1 MRWAWVAVS
10 AVVIL
15 TGCGSVGN
23 TMPPALHIPQR
34 VIDFSAA
41 EQGDKILVQFTLPTR
56 TTENMLIQK
65 EVTAELGIGPASAP
79 LNLDA
84 WALSAQRFTDIPTDA
99 PIVKYAVPAAPWVG
113 KDVVVAVRMQNERGR
128 AAGWSNPIVLS
139 VVPPLAQP
147 VGLKPEDV
155 AEGVRLTWLGGGPTY
170 RVYRRVDDD
179 ANTIAVG
186 ESDQPAFTDK
196 TTEYQKTYHY
206 SVEAFRSGGD
216 VHAVSER
223 TAEVEIAP
231 KDTWPP
237 PVPAGL
243 AAIASPG
250 RVELAWE
257 RSGAPDLAGYNVY
270 RAEGEGS
277 FQKIGETR
285 EGPSYSDTTAA
296 AGKTYR
302 YAVSAFDQIPN
313 ESDKSAPVSVV
324 AQ

>member
-113 KDVVVAVRMQNERGR
+113 KDVVVAVRMQNE
-128 AAGWSNPIVLS
+128 
-139 VVPPLAQP
+139 
-147 VGLKPEDV
+147 
-155 AEGVRLTWLGGGPTY
+155 
-170 RVYRRVDDD
+170 
-179 ANTIAVG
+179 
-186 ESDQPAFTDK
+186 
-196 TTEYQKTYHY
+196 
-206 SVEAFRSGGD
+206 
-216 VHAVSER
+216 
-223 TAEVEIAP
+223 
-231 KDTWPP
+231 
-237 PVPAGL
+237 
-243 AAIASPG
+243 
-250 RVELAWE
+250 
-257 RSGAPDLAGYNVY
+257 
-270 RAEGEGS
+270 
-277 FQKIGETR
+277 
-285 EGPSYSDTTAA
+285 
-296 AGKTYR
+296 
-302 YAVSAFDQIPN
+302 
-313 ESDKSAPVSVV
+313 
-324 AQ
+324 